1 MYAICSLAPINS
13 CEIFDSSSIVPTHQ
27 RSPLL
32 PHPSPTPPLS
42 STTPATEPP
51 SPIST
56 SLEEQIER
64 LDEEYTEIESLMV
77 DTIRQRN
84 IPHKT
89 MLKWIQVLPLAL
101 KSQFSELLQKN
112 AKALSSASNV
122 DELLIIISPYWNSLH
137 PTLLAHLVKKL
148 ADEKLKSRMKKYT
161 DDLCKFRVSTQLG
174 DFIEKWAG
182 GVPPGF
188 DEFTMEL
195 GEEWR
200 ERTVEDLEQ
209 FRIRLS
215 RQQCIGGHM
224 TYMKRV
230 MPGSIFVH
238 LALPQCCFPLTFDRD
253 MQEFLTG
260 ENVLGVY
267 VGGVCILD
275 LHQHEVRTSYTI
287 KRRFYT
293 REKIMQNRPLD
304 SFYSKICN
312 WHLTCTIRIIKLMH
326 Y

>member
-137 PTLLAHLVKKL
+137 PILLAHLVKKL
-148 ADEKLKSRMKKYT
+148 TDEKLESRMKKYI
-161 DDLCKFRVSTQLG
+161 DDLCKFRVRTRLG

-188 DEFTMEL
+188 EEFTIEL
-195 GEEWR
+195 GEQWR

-224 TYMKRV
+224 TYMKKV
-230 MPGSIFVH
+230 LPGSICVE
-238 LALPQCCFPLTFDRD
+238 LALPRCCFPLSLDGDT
-253 MQEFLTG
+253 QKFLR
-260 ENVLGVY
+260 EEDVLGVY
-267 VGGVCILD
+267 IGGLCVFD
-275 LHQHEVRTSYTI
+275 LRQSEVRNI
-287 KRRFYT
+287 
-293 REKIMQNRPLD
+293 N
-304 SFYSKICN
+304 
-312 WHLTCTIRIIKLMH
+312 
-326 Y
+326 